1 MMSKLAGSLLA
12 CLLAAS
18 PLVTAA
24 PAADFTSQ
32 QLAQQTIHRRAV
44 DAVIWGLPL
53 VGDDRLYS
61 PHPAVVS
68 TLARMLALPCCG
80 RPPIRAENDFPRRC
94 EGRAVLVFAESRLL
108 PEPGHRE

>member
-1 MMSKLAGSLLA
+1 MMSKLAGSLLV

-80 RPPIRAENDFPRRC
+80 
-94 EGRAVLVFAESRLL
+94 
-108 PEPGHRE
+108 